1 MGNDWLARPR
11 QPLPLPVVPVENE
24 TLTSYLR
31 RLAAANRLDSE
42 ALRVYLTGDKRKS
55 ARVGLDT
62 LALVSGQPCHVLR
75 YAVLELAAPR
85 DLHAA
90 HVVARPRPGGWA
102 RPQCQHCTLSRGHGT
117 AAAWCWNLHEDL
129 LCFRHRRWIGD
140 GPDYAHHAQ
149 PDLSGHP
156 DILAANR
163 RHRRLIRRHGRHA
176 VMTAF
181 REATQICDR
190 WHQRRAHDEEFSRN
204 MCIFHG
210 PHWQVSATD
219 PTIHAA
225 RYPQIVSLT
234 RLLASPICREKAL
247 QSWPEPT
254 EFIAEVRRTVA
265 PHYTWTLT
273 GGIHDPLVA
282 LLLQDLQPFDDAN
295 GTAHPQPAIETIGY
309 PTRINRHRSRRLASD
324 CWDG

>member
-1 MGNDWLARPR
+1 MGNDWLARPHR
-11 QPLPLPVVPVENE
+11 PLPLTVVPVENE

-31 RLAAANRLDSE
+31 RLAAVNRLDSE
-42 ALRVYLTGDKRKS
+42 ALRVHLTGDERKS

-75 YAVLELAAPR
+75 YAILELAAPR

-90 HVVARPRPGGWA
+90 HVAARPRPGRWS
-102 RPQCQHCTLSRGHGT
+102 RPQCQHCTLSRGHGM

-140 GPDYAHHAQ
+140 GRDYAHHAQ

-163 RHRRLIRRHGRHA
+163 GHRRLIRRHGRHT

-181 REATQICDR
+181 REATYICDR
-190 WHQRRAHDEEFSRN
+190 WHQRRAHDEEFSRI
-204 MCIFHG
+204 MRIFHG

-225 RYPQIVSLT
+225 RY
-234 RLLASPICREKAL
+234 
-247 QSWPEPT
+247 
-254 EFIAEVRRTVA
+254 
-265 PHYTWTLT
+265 
-273 GGIHDPLVA
+273 
-282 LLLQDLQPFDDAN
+282 
-295 GTAHPQPAIETIGY
+295 
-309 PTRINRHRSRRLASD
+309 HRSSRSQGFSPHPSVEKRPCRAGRNRPSSSRK
-324 CWDG
+324 CAAQSHRTTHGP